1 MAGISVSVC
10 LRPEAVGG
18 DVRAAVAEAMA
29 PFDLDADNPWQ
40 RGMWDS
46 WRIVGGS
53 DGSGFPVVAGYE
65 EDPRLVHDDP
75 RWDQTTAP
83 PSVPGLCAG
92 GPRALLDVESPR
104 MAYECALG
112 ASWDLWQQLLR
123 IHEPAVRLEVFV
135 QRWERDRTT
144 EDLSALI
151 AAYRK
156 QPLISA
162 FLDHPFSLG
171 GGRLVGSSPR
181 EHPLIGFTGTRSEY
195 VARMTSSVVDFD
207 TDVVTPDGWWV
218 ESGRE
223 PIHAICE
230 SPATCPHTFQPAS
243 WPGTRAYLAGLPGDT
258 VIVRL
263 HCHG

>member
-53 DGSGFPVVAGYE
+53 DGHGFPIVAGYE
-65 EDPRLVHDDP
+65 EDPRLIHDDP

-83 PSVPGLCAG
+83 PSVPGVCAG
-92 GPRALLDVESPR
+92 GPRALLDLESPGR
-104 MAYECALG
+104 AFERARA
-112 ASWDLWQQLLR
+112 ASWDLWQHLLR
-123 IHEPAVRLEVFV
+123 IHEPAVPLEVFV
-135 QRWERDRTT
+135 QQGEREGTR
-144 EDLSALI
+144 EGVEAHV
-151 AAYRK
+151 AAYRA

-171 GGRLVGSSPR
+171 MGWLGYPSPS

-195 VARMTSSVVDFD
+195 VAGTTSSVACFD
-207 TDVVTPDGWWV
+207 ADVVTPDGWWV
-218 ESGRE
+218 
-223 PIHAICE
+223 
-230 SPATCPHTFQPAS
+230 
-243 WPGTRAYLAGLPGDT
+243 
-258 VIVRL
+258 
-263 HCHG
+263 

>member
-10 LRPEAVGG
+10 LRPEAVDGN
-18 DVRAAVAEAMA
+18 VRAAVAAAMA

-53 DGSGFPVVAGYE
+53 DGGGFPVVAGYE
-65 EDPRLVHDDP
+65 EDPRLIHDDP
-75 RWDQTTAP
+75 PWNQTTAP
-83 PSVPGLCAG
+83 VSVPGVCAG
-92 GPRALLDVESPR
+92 GPRALLDLEAPR
-104 MAYECALG
+104 TAYERAEA
-112 ASWDLWQQLLR
+112 ASWDLWQHLLR
-123 IHEPAVRLEVFV
+123 THEPAVRLEVFV
-135 QRWERDRTT
+135 QRWGRDGT
-144 EDLSALI
+144 EEGFEALM
-151 AAYRK
+151 AAYRE

-171 GGRLVGSSPR
+171 RGSLGYPSPW
-181 EHPLIGFTGTRSEY
+181 EHPVIGFTGTRSEY
-195 VARMTSSVVDFD
+195 VARMTSSIVGFD

-218 ESGRE
+218 ESGMQ
-223 PIHAICE
+223 PIHAECE
-230 SPATCPHTFQPAS
+230 SPSACPHTFAPTP
-243 WPGTRAYLAGLPGDT
+243 WPGTNAYLAGLPDDT